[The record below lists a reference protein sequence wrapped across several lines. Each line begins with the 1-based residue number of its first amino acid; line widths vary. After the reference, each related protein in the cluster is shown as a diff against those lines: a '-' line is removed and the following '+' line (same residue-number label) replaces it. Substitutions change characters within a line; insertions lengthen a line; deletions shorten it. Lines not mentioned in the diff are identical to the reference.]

1 MSEQPKP
8 TAKDIH
14 ALHAM
19 MCQAI
24 ADPIRIAVLYELS
37 DNAEHSVNELVAA
50 LKLPQATVSRHLRT
64 LRDRGLVSARRD
76 STFVFYK
83 LTDHRV
89 LDALDLIRSVQSDIL
104 LHRHQVIQTP
114 PPRGDE

>member
-1 MSEQPKP
+1 MPEHAKP

-24 ADPIRIAVLYELS
+24 ADPVRIALLYEL
-37 DNAEHSVNELVAA
+37 DDDCEHPVNELVGA
-50 LKLPQATVSRHLRT
+50 LNLPQATVSRHLRT
-64 LRDRGLVSARRD
+64 LRDRGLVTARRD

-89 LDALDLIRSVQSDIL
+89 LDALELIRTVQSDIL
-104 LHRHQVIQTP
+104 SHRHQLIQTP
-114 PPRGDE
+114 PPRGNE

>member
-1 MSEQPKP
+1 MSEHKKP

-24 ADPIRIAVLYELS
+24 ADPVRIALLYELDDS
-37 DNAEHSVNELVAA
+37 CEHPVNELVSA
-50 LKLPQATVSRHLRT
+50 LNLPQATVSRHLRT

-83 LTDHRV
+83 LADHRV
-89 LDALDLIRSVQSDIL
+89 LDALELIRTVQSDIL
-104 LHRHQVIQTP
+104 QHRHQVIQTP
-114 PPRGDE
+114 PPRGNE

>member
-1 MSEQPKP
+1 MPNRPKP
-8 TAKDIH
+8 TTKDIH

-37 DNAEHSVNELVAA
+37 DDGEHSVNELVAA
-50 LKLPQATVSRHLRT
+50 LNLPQATVSRHLRT
-64 LRDRGLVSARRD
+64 LRDRGLVTARRD

-104 LHRHQVIQTP
+104 SHRHHIIQTP
-114 PPRGDE
+114 PPRGHE